1 MNENTVSLDE
11 IGAEL
16 EGISMQISAVS
27 CLFGD
32 GADKIDR
39 PTDKCILETLFAIAR
54 HISRCVNDIDTF
66 NNGLS
71 RKEH

>member
-1 MNENTVSLDE
+1 MNENKVSLDE
-11 IGAEL
+11 ICAEL
-16 EGISMQISAVS
+16 EGISFEISAIS
-27 CLFGD
+27 CLFSED
-32 GADKIDR
+32 ADKIDR